1 MLHSPLSFL
10 KTDIA
15 MKELTLILYI
25 LVLQI
30 SLVPLAILA
39 SMGIPDEI
47 KLNKNRK
54 SLRFA
59 DKA

>member
-1 MLHSPLSFL
+1 
-10 KTDIA
+10 